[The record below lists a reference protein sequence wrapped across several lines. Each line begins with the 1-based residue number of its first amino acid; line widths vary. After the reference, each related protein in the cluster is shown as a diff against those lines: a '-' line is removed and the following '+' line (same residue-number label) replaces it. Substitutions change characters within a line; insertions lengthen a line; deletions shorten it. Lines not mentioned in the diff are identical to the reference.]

1 MYIKKVINLSIDEG
15 KLNEVNNELYYKDNY
30 LKEFEAKVVECIED
44 KEKIMVVLSKTA
56 FYPEGGGQLA
66 DVGMLDDIKVI
77 DVQEK
82 DGKIYHIVEKKI
94 EEGRN
99 VKGKIDFEKRFSN
112 MQHHTGEHIVSGII
126 HQKYNADNIGFHMGK
141 DVVTVDFNVPINRE
155 QLKEVEK
162 LANEAIYKNI
172 NVQIIMSDKEKL
184 KDVDYR
190 SKKDLDGDI
199 RIVKI
204 PGYDICAC
212 CGIHVAK
219 TGEIGIIKILSSE
232 KYKKGTRIYMICGQ
246 KAIENYTEL
255 YESVDNVSTLL
266 SVKHNE
272 VVEAVKNVKLEIQKA
287 NAKNMELQNKLNTEK
302 IKNIEKQKNI
312 IYFEE
317 NIPSKEMKNL
327 LNKLK
332 EKAEDVVVLFSIEN
346 NICKYMIESEK
357 IDVTSIGKSINE
369 KFNGRG
375 GGKKNFVQG
384 QICGKREEIDTFV
397 KSILE

>member
-1 MYIKKVINLSIDEG
+1 MQ
-15 KLNEVNNELYYKDNY
+15 
-30 LKEFEAKVVECIED
+30 KEPEILAPAGSPEC
-44 KEKIMVVLSKTA
+44 VLSAVRSGADAVYLGTKA
-56 FYPEGGGQLA
+56 FNARRGAE
-66 DVGMLDDIKVI
+66 
-77 DVQEK
+77 
-82 DGKIYHIVEKKI
+82 
-94 EEGRN
+94 N
-99 VKGKIDFEKRFSN
+99 FSD
-112 MQHHTGEHIVSGII
+112 E
-126 HQKYNADNIGFHMGK
+126 
-141 DVVTVDFNVPINRE
+141 
-155 QLKEVEK
+155 
-162 LANEAIYKNI
+162 
-172 NVQIIMSDKEKL
+172 
-184 KDVDYR
+184 
-190 SKKDLDGDI
+190 DL
-199 RIVKI
+199 
-204 PGYDICAC
+204 
-212 CGIHVAK
+212 
-219 TGEIGIIKILSSE
+219 
-232 KYKKGTRIYMICGQ
+232 Q

-272 VVEAVKNVKLEIQKA
+272 VVEAVKNLKLEIQKA

>member
-1 MYIKKVINLSIDEG
+1 MYER

-30 LKEFEAKVVECIED
+30 LKEFEAKVVECIEEN
-44 KEKIMVVLSKTA
+44 EKVKVVLSQTA

-66 DVGMLDDIKVI
+66 DVGMIDDIKVI
-77 DVQEK
+77 DVQEEN
-82 DGKIYHIVEKKI
+82 GKIYHIVEKNI
-94 EEGRN
+94 EKGKT

-141 DVVTVDFNVPINRE
+141 DIVTVDFNVQITKE

-162 LANEAIYKNI
+162 IANEAIYKNI
-172 NVQIIMSDKEKL
+172 DVQIIMSNKEQL

-190 SKKDLDGDI
+190 SKKDLEGDI

-255 YESVDNVSTLL
+255 YESVNDISTLL

-272 VVEAVKNVKLEIQKA
+272 VVEAVKNLKLELQRA
-287 NAKNMELQNKLNTEK
+287 NIKNVELQNKLNTEK

-312 IYFEE
+312 IFFEE
-317 NIPSKEMKNL
+317 NIPAKEMKNL

-332 EKAEDVVVLFSIEN
+332 EKAEDVVVLFSVEN
-346 NICKYMIESEK
+346 NTCRYMIESEK
-357 IDVTSIGKSINE
+357 IDVTPIGKNINE

-384 QICGKREEIDTFV
+384 QIYGNKNEINSFV
-397 KSILE
+397 KEILEEY